1 MARPLITRFSPALTT
16 LHSSLA
22 GQVEAGMPVIPG
34 TPGTIS
40 TRRNQA
46 RDEFFVHRYSDGANK
61 PVERYIGLATDAGAV
76 ERARQLGEDIEAI
89 NAALAEVRI
98 LIRSGYQVADK
109 PSYVTLAT
117 LHLHDLFRLGATL
130 IGSHAFGVL
139 TNQLGIRAE
148 GYKTEDIDVARR
160 EELALANPVDF
171 LAILKDTGINFVE
184 VPRLDAREP
193 STSFKEA
200 GKSRFIVDLLAPS
213 SNDRIGLVPV
223 PELNAHAATLPYL
236 AYLLG
241 RTQMGLLLG
250 TQGICPVRVPLPER
264 FAIHK
269 LIVSQLR
276 EKRDAK
282 VDKDIYQASV
292 LLAGLAEVFPG
303 AIDEAV
309 QDMPVSALSKLKKG
323 LAMARRT
330 WLEPFPEAIAEVTTA
345 IARREKASKG

>member
-1 MARPLITRFSPALTT
+1 MARPLITRFSPSLTT

-22 GQVEAGMPVIPG
+22 GQAEGGMPVIPG
-34 TPGTIS
+34 TPGTVS

-46 RDEFFVHRYSDGANK
+46 KDEFFVHRYSDGANK
-61 PVERYIGLATDAGAV
+61 PVERYIGLGTDTDAVARATQL
-76 ERARQLGEDIEAI
+76 ERDINEI
-89 NAALAEVRI
+89 NAALSEVRI
-98 LIRSGYQVADK
+98 LVRAGYQVADK

-117 LHLHDLFRLGATL
+117 LHLHDLFRRGATL

-160 EELALANPVDF
+160 EELALDNPVDF
-171 LAILKDTGINFVE
+171 LKILKGTGLDFVE
-184 VPRLDAREP
+184 VPRLKAQEP
-193 STSFKEA
+193 STSFKAA

-213 SNDRIGLVPV
+213 SNDRIGLIPV

-241 RTQMGLLLG
+241 RTHMGLLLG
-250 TQGICPVRVPLPER
+250 TQGICPVRVPVPER

-269 LIVSQLR
+269 LVVSQLR

-292 LLAGLAEVFPG
+292 LLAGLAELFPG
-303 AIDEAV
+303 AIEEAV
-309 QDMPVSALSKLKKG
+309 MEMPVSALSKLKKG
-323 LAMARRT
+323 LAMAQKT
-330 WLEPFPEAIAEVTTA
+330 YLEPYPDASEEVTSA
-345 IARREKASKG
+345 ISRLEAST

>member
-16 LHSSLA
+16 LHSSLS

-46 RDEFFVHRYSDGANK
+46 KDEFFVHRYSDGANK
-61 PVERYIGLATDAGAV
+61 PVERYIGLATDKGAA
-76 ERARQLGEDIEAI
+76 ERVAQMGRDIAEI

-98 LIRSGYQVADK
+98 LGSAGYQVADK
-109 PSYVTLAT
+109 PSYVTLAI

-139 TNQLGIRAE
+139 TNQLGIRTD

-160 EELALANPVDF
+160 EELALDNPVDF
-171 LAILKDTGINFVE
+171 LEILKGTGINFVE
-184 VPRLDAREP
+184 VPRLKVQEP

-213 SNDRIGLVPV
+213 SNDRIGLIPV

-241 RTQMGLLLG
+241 RTQTGLLLG
-250 TQGICPVRVPLPER
+250 TTGICPVRVPVPER

-282 VDKDIYQASV
+282 IDKDIYQASV
-292 LLAGLAEVFPG
+292 LLAGLADSFPG
-303 AIDEAV
+303 AIEEAV
-309 QDMPVSALSKLKKG
+309 REMPLSALSKLKKG
-323 LAMARRT
+323 LTMAQRSY
-330 WLEPFPEAIAEVTTA
+330 LEPYREAIEEATSA
-345 IARREKASKG
+345 ITHLEKSR

>member
-1 MARPLITRFSPALTT
+1 MARPLITRFSPALAT

-22 GQVEAGMPVIPG
+22 GQVEAGLPVIPG

-46 RDEFFVHRYSDGANK
+46 RDAFFVHRYSDGANK
-61 PVERYIGLATDAGAV
+61 PVERYIGLATDAAAV
-76 ERARQLGEDIEAI
+76 ERARQLGQDIEAI
-89 NAALAEVRI
+89 NAALADLRLLVRA
-98 LIRSGYQVADK
+98 GYQVADK

-139 TNQLGIRAE
+139 TNQLGIRAD
-148 GYKTEDIDVARR
+148 GYKTEDIDLARR
-160 EELALANPVDF
+160 EELALARPVDF
-171 LAILKDTGINFVE
+171 LAILKGTGINFVE
-184 VPRLDAREP
+184 VPRLNLKEL

-200 GKSRFIVDLLAPS
+200 GASRFIVDLLAPS
-213 SNDRIGLVPV
+213 SNDRIGLIPV

-241 RTQMGLLLG
+241 RTQTGLLLG
-250 TQGICPVRVPLPER
+250 TQGLCPVRVPLPER

-282 VDKDIYQASV
+282 VEKDLYQASV
-292 LLAGLAEVFPG
+292 LLAGLSEIFPG
-303 AIDEAV
+303 AIEEAV
-309 QDMPVSALSKLKKG
+309 LDMPLSALSKLKKG
-323 LAMARRT
+323 LAQAKRS
-330 WLEPFPEAIAEVTTA
+330 WLEPYPETIAEVTTA
-345 IARREKASKG
+345 ITRLEHA

>member
-16 LHSSLA
+16 LHSSLT
-22 GQVEAGMPVIPG
+22 GQVEGGMPVIPG

-40 TRRNQA
+40 IRRNQA
-46 RDEFFVHRYSDGANK
+46 KDEFFVHRYSNGANK
-61 PVERYIGLATDAGAV
+61 PVERYIGLATDTDAT
-76 ERARQLGEDIEAI
+76 ERAAQTGRDIAEI
-89 NAALAEVRI
+89 NAALADVRI
-98 LIRSGYQVADK
+98 LVRAGYQVADK

-117 LHLHDLFRLGATL
+117 LHVHDLFRLGATL

-171 LAILKDTGINFVE
+171 LEILKGTGIDFVE
-184 VPRLDAREP
+184 VPRLKVNEP

-213 SNDRIGLVPV
+213 GNDRIGLIPV
-223 PELNAHAATLPYL
+223 PELNAHASTLPYL

-241 RTQMGLLLG
+241 RTQVGLLLG
-250 TQGICPVRVPLPER
+250 TQGICPVRVPVPER

-282 VDKDIYQASV
+282 VEKDIYQASV
-292 LLAGLAEVFPG
+292 LLAGLADIFPG

-309 QDMPVSALSKLKKG
+309 MEMPISAISKLKRG
-323 LAMARRT
+323 LAMAQRT
-330 WLEPFPEAIAEVTTA
+330 WLEPYRDALEEVTSA
-345 IARREKASKG
+345 ISRLEESK

>member
-1 MARPLITRFSPALTT
+1 MARPLITRFSPSLTT

-22 GQVEAGMPVIPG
+22 GQVEGGMPVIPG
-34 TPGTIS
+34 TPGTVS

-46 RDEFFVHRYSDGANK
+46 KDEFFVHRYSDGANK
-61 PVERYIGLATDAGAV
+61 PVERYVGLITDKDAVARATQIG
-76 ERARQLGEDIEAI
+76 RDIAEI
-89 NAALAEVRI
+89 NAALSEVRI
-98 LIRSGYQVADK
+98 LVRAGYQVADK

-117 LHLHDLFRLGATL
+117 LHLHDLFRRGATL

-139 TNQLGIRAE
+139 TNQLGIRAD

-160 EELALANPVDF
+160 EELALENPVDF
-171 LAILKDTGINFVE
+171 RDILKGTGIDFVE
-184 VPRLDAREP
+184 VPRLQVQEP
-193 STSFKEA
+193 STSFKAA

-213 SNDRIGLVPV
+213 SNDRIGLIPV
-223 PELNAHAATLPYL
+223 PELNAHASTLPYL

-250 TQGICPVRVPLPER
+250 TPGICPVRVPLPER
-264 FAIHK
+264 FALHK

-282 VDKDIYQASV
+282 VEKDIYQASV
-292 LLAGLAEVFPG
+292 LLAGLAEIFPG

-309 QDMPVSALSKLKKG
+309 MEMPISAISKLKKG
-323 LAMARRT
+323 LAMARKAH
-330 WLEPFPEAIAEVTTA
+330 LAPYPPAIEEVTSA
-345 IARREKASKG
+345 ISRLEKSK

>member
-1 MARPLITRFSPALTT
+1 MARPLITRFSPSLTT
-16 LHSSLA
+16 LHSSLS

-46 RDEFFVHRYSDGANK
+46 KDEFFVHRYSDGANK
-61 PVERYIGLATDAGAV
+61 PVERYIGLATDNDAV
-76 ERARQLGEDIEAI
+76 ERARQLGQDIEEI
-89 NAALAEVRI
+89 NAALADVR
-98 LIRSGYQVADK
+98 LLVRAGYQAADK

-171 LAILKDTGINFVE
+171 LEILKGTGINFVE
-184 VPRLDAREP
+184 VPRLKVQEP

-213 SNDRIGLVPV
+213 SNDRIGLLPV

-241 RTQMGLLLG
+241 RTQTGLLLG
-250 TQGICPVRVPLPER
+250 TQGICPVRVPVPER

-292 LLAGLAEVFPG
+292 LLAALAESFPG

-309 QDMPVSALSKLKKG
+309 MELPLSALSKLKKG
-323 LAMARRT
+323 LAVAKKT
-330 WLEPFPEAIAEVTTA
+330 WLELYPDALEEVASAISRLEA
-345 IARREKASKG
+345 

>member
-22 GQVEAGMPVIPG
+22 GQVEGDMPVIPG

-46 RDEFFVHRYSDGANK
+46 KDEFFVHRYSDGANK
-61 PVERYIGLATDAGAV
+61 PVECYIGLATDTDAAA
-76 ERARQLGEDIEAI
+76 RATQLARDIEEI
-89 NAALAEVRI
+89 NATLSEVRV
-98 LIRSGYQVADK
+98 LVRAGYQVADK

-117 LHLHDLFRLGATL
+117 LHLHGLFRLGATL

-139 TNQLGIRAE
+139 TNQLGIRTD

-160 EELALANPVDF
+160 EELALDNPVDF
-171 LAILKDTGINFVE
+171 LEILKGTGIDFVE
-184 VPRLDAREP
+184 VPRLRVQEP
-193 STSFKEA
+193 ATSFKEA

-213 SNDRIGLVPV
+213 DNDRIGLVPV
-223 PELNAHAATLPYL
+223 PELKAHASTLPYL

-241 RTQMGLLLG
+241 RTQMGLLLS
-250 TQGICPVRVPLPER
+250 TTGISPVRVPVPER
-264 FAIHK
+264 FAVHK

-282 VDKDIYQASV
+282 VEKDIYQASV
-292 LLAGLAEVFPG
+292 LLAGLAAIFPG
-303 AIDEAV
+303 AITEAV
-309 QDMPVSALSKLKKG
+309 MDMPLSAISKLKKG
-323 LAMARRT
+323 LAMAQKAH
-330 WLEPFPEAIAEVTTA
+330 LQPYPEAGEEVASA
-345 IARREKASKG
+345 ISRLEASK

>member
-16 LHSSLA
+16 LHSSLT
-22 GQVEAGMPVIPG
+22 GQVESGMPVIPG

-46 RDEFFVHRYSDGANK
+46 KDEFFVHRYSDGANK
-61 PVERYIGLATDAGAV
+61 PVERYIGLATDTDAV
-76 ERARQLGEDIEAI
+76 ERAAQTGRDIEEI
-89 NAALAEVRI
+89 NAALADVR
-98 LIRSGYQVADK
+98 LLVRSGYQVADK

-117 LHLHDLFRLGATL
+117 LHLHDLFQLGATL

-171 LAILKDTGINFVE
+171 LDILKRTGINFVE
-184 VPRLDAREP
+184 VPRLKVKEP

-200 GKSRFIVDLLAPS
+200 GKSRLIVDLLAPS
-213 SNDRIGLVPV
+213 SNDRIGLIPV

-250 TQGICPVRVPLPER
+250 TQGICPVRVPVPER

-292 LLAGLAEVFPG
+292 LLAGLAAIFPG

-309 QDMPVSALSKLKKG
+309 MEMPLSAISKLKKG
-323 LAMARRT
+323 LAMAQRT
-330 WLEPFPEAIAEVTTA
+330 YLAPYQEALEEVTLA
-345 IARREKASKG
+345 ISRREESK

>member
-1 MARPLITRFSPALTT
+1 MARPLITRFSPSLTT

-22 GQVEAGMPVIPG
+22 GQVESGMPVIPG

-46 RDEFFVHRYSDGANK
+46 KDEFLVHRYSDGANK
-61 PVERYIGLATDAGAV
+61 PVERYIGRTADADAM
-76 ERARQLGEDIEAI
+76 ERAAQLTRDIEEI
-89 NAALAEVRI
+89 NAALADARVLVRA
-98 LIRSGYQVADK
+98 GYQMADK
-109 PSYVTLAT
+109 PSYVTLAI

-139 TNQLGIRAE
+139 TNQLGIRTD

-160 EELALANPVDF
+160 EELALDNPVDF
-171 LAILKDTGINFVE
+171 LEILKGTGIDFVE
-184 VPRLDAREP
+184 VPRLKVREP

-250 TQGICPVRVPLPER
+250 TTGICPVRVPVPER

-282 VDKDIYQASV
+282 VEKDIYQASV
-292 LLAGLAEVFPG
+292 LLAALAEIFPG
-303 AIDEAV
+303 AITEAV
-309 QDMPVSALSKLKKG
+309 VEMPVSALSKLKKG
-323 LAMARRT
+323 LALAKKIH
-330 WLEPFPEAIAEVTTA
+330 LEPYRDVIEEITSAIS
-345 IARREKASKG
+345 RLEKSR

>member
-1 MARPLITRFSPALTT
+1 MTRPLITRFSPALTT
-16 LHSSLA
+16 LHSALTT
-22 GQVEAGMPVIPG
+22 QVENGMPVIPG

-40 TRRNQA
+40 IRRNQA
-46 RDEFFVHRYSDGANK
+46 KDEFFVHRYSDGANK
-61 PVERYIGLATDAGAV
+61 PVERYIGLTTDSDAA
-76 ERARQLGEDIEAI
+76 ARTAQTNRDIEAI

-98 LIRSGYQVADK
+98 LVRAGYQVADK
-109 PSYVTLAT
+109 PAYVTLAT
-117 LHLHDLFRLGATL
+117 LHLHDLFQLGATL

-171 LAILKDTGINFVE
+171 LEILKGTGINFVA
-184 VPRLDAREP
+184 VPRLKLKEP
-193 STSFKEA
+193 SSSFKEA
-200 GKSRFIVDLLAPS
+200 GKSRLIVDLLAPS
-213 SNDRIGLVPV
+213 KNDRIGLIPV

-241 RTQMGLLLG
+241 RSQMSLLLS
-250 TQGICPVRVPLPER
+250 TQGLCPVRTPVPER

-282 VDKDIYQASV
+282 VEKDIYQASV
-292 LLAGLAEVFPG
+292 LLAALADTFPG
-303 AIDEAV
+303 ALDEAV
-309 QDMPVSALSKLKKG
+309 MDMPVSAIPKLKKG
-323 LAMARRT
+323 LVMAQKTYLQPYQQAIEEITSAISR
-330 WLEPFPEAIAEVTTA
+330 LE
-345 IARREKASKG
+345 ASK

>member
-22 GQVEAGMPVIPG
+22 GLVEGDMPVIPG
-34 TPGTIS
+34 TPGTLS

-46 RDEFFVHRYSDGANK
+46 QDEFFVHRYSDGANK
-61 PVERYIGLATDAGAV
+61 PVERYIGLVTDSDAV
-76 ERARQLGEDIEAI
+76 ARARQLSQDIEEI
-89 NAALAEVRI
+89 NAALADVR
-98 LIRSGYQVADK
+98 LLVRAGYQAADK

-160 EELALANPVDF
+160 EALALANPVDF
-171 LAILKDTGINFVE
+171 LEILKGTGINFVE
-184 VPRLDAREP
+184 VPRLKVQEP
-193 STSFKEA
+193 STSFKAA
-200 GKSRFIVDLLAPS
+200 GKSRLIVDLLAPS
-213 SNDRIGLVPV
+213 DNDRIGLIPV

-241 RTQMGLLLG
+241 RTQTGLLLG
-250 TQGICPVRVPLPER
+250 TQGICPVRVPVPER

-282 VDKDIYQASV
+282 VDKDLYQASV
-292 LLAGLAEVFPG
+292 LLAGLADMFPG
-303 AIDEAV
+303 AIAEAV
-309 QDMPVSALSKLKKG
+309 REVPLSALSKLKKG
-323 LAMARRT
+323 WALAKKT
-330 WLEPFPEAIAEVTTA
+330 WLEPYQEAVEEVTSA
-345 IARREKASKG
+345 ISHLEASK